1 MIFISKTCWK
11 KLFETAS
18 RKQQW
23 LALSIEHSIAKA
35 VSKIQIVHNALNAQ
49 NKVTI

>member
-1 MIFISKTCWK
+1 MIFVSKTCWK

-23 LALSIEHSIAKA
+23 LALSIEHSIAKK
-35 VSKIQIVHNALNAQ
+35 VIKIQIVHSGQIPQ